1 MTAEFLWGERAPR
14 TRGPKPA
21 LTIEQIADAAIE
33 VADAEGL
40 AAVTMQR
47 VATDLG
53 FTKMSLYRYLPG
65 KTELVALMTERG
77 IGEPPPAL
85 SGDGWRASLTD
96 WSHRLFAGYLG
107 HPWVLEAIVTA
118 RPVGPHELG
127 WLERAVA
134 VLPEAGLSGAERL
147 DAIAVLAG
155 HVRAMAAQAVSRQD
169 ESAFGVAIEMAL
181 TRHGERFPALAAVMA
196 DVAATGG
203 QDQAFAF
210 GLDRI
215 LDGLESLIRARSAI
229 ESHRPS

>member
-40 AAVTMQR
+40 AAVSMQR

-65 KTELVALMTERG
+65 KAELVALMIERG
-77 IGEPPPAL
+77 IGEPPAL

-96 WSHRLFAGYLG
+96 WSHRLLAGYLR
-107 HPWVLEAIVTA
+107 HPWVLEAIAAA

-134 VLPEAGLSGAERL
+134 VLPESGLSGAERL

-155 HVRAMAAQAVSRQD
+155 HARAMAAQAVSRQD
-169 ESAFGVAIEMAL
+169 ESAFGPAIEMAL

-215 LDGLESLIRARSAI
+215 LDGLESLIRARPAKG
-229 ESHRPS
+229 SHRPS